1 MFNSAHFSLVDEY
14 VYDQHIKH
22 QQMVEFKMYEIYQ
35 EEIRDLLDASSK
47 SNSKHMSIDELPECG
62 AYVKV
67 EKDICTLLKH
77 MLWEFCYHIF
87 QNLNCS

>member
-1 MFNSAHFSLVDEY
+1 MYFHKEKLLFNSAHFSLVDEY

-67 EKDICTLLKH
+67 EKDICTLQY
-77 MLWEFCYHIF
+77 FF
-87 QNLNCS
+87 